1 MYLEQKFISK
11 IVKIDELKAFIPQIV
26 NLLKNQGFRL
36 IRVKKLKG
44 ERDTMQF
51 MVEKIDLTA
60 LTVEDCAELSRSIS
74 PILDI
79 KNPIKNNYLLEISSP
94 GIERPLIEPL
104 DFERYKGNIIKL
116 KANNSK
122 NEIIKIV
129 GLLTKFDGKHLE
141 IVDSNTG
148 KELSFSFNNVLDAH
162 LVFKSETLSGKK

>member
-44 ERDTMQF
+44 KRDTMQF

-79 KNPIKNNYLLEISSP
+79 QNPIKNN
-94 GIERPLIEPL
+94 
-104 DFERYKGNIIKL
+104 KL
-116 KANNSK
+116 RKY
-122 NEIIKIV
+122 
-129 GLLTKFDGKHLE
+129 
-141 IVDSNTG
+141 
-148 KELSFSFNNVLDAH
+148 NVR
-162 LVFKSETLSGKK
+162 T